1 MFFVAA
7 VPRARSQAR
16 KAARPQLLRLR
27 ATLHTMS
34 ASILFTQLKKLV
46 RIRT

>member
-7 VPRARSQAR
+7 VRRTLLQATE
-16 KAARPQLLRLR
+16 AALPQLLRLR

-34 ASILFTQLKKLV
+34 ASILFTQLKILV

>member
-7 VPRARSQAR
+7 VRRALSQAR
-16 KAARPQLLRLR
+16 EAALPQLLRLHP
-27 ATLHTMS
+27 TLHTMS